1 MGRAERSISK
11 AAKNQRKR
19 VVAVRRDDIDNV
31 DRAIHGHDYALEK
44 FRGNVVASDKTIEE
58 VMKRNG
64 DIKLAAVPPAPAVIL
79 ELTGVDRFFEIYENA
94 SDAVESFHQ
103 FPAHALQHVRQPWLA
118 AFHRAEGAEHD
129 LKMAG

>member
-1 MGRAERSISK
+1 LVFDFSG
-11 AAKNQRKR
+11 
-19 VVAVRRDDIDNV
+19 VRQLDSAGIEMLLRC
-31 DRAIHGHDYALEK
+31 L
-44 FRGNVVASDKTIEE
+44 EE

-103 FPAHALQHVRQPWLA
+103 FPAHALQHVRQPRLA
-118 AFHRAEGAEHD
+118 AFHQAERAEHG
-129 LKMAG
+129 L